1 MKKIAFLAL
10 LLWIITSCTS
20 PSDNKVKVITNPN
33 PTSEMAQL
41 MRDMAGELNLI
52 KEELENNDDLD
63 QNLLNFALIHE
74 QEVTD
79 PSFQKPHIQ
88 PMSEAYAYAVDAFN
102 ENPTKSNYTAIINNC
117 LSCHQLSCPGP
128 VGRIKKLQLDNNE

>member
-1 MKKIAFLAL
+1 MKKTIYFIPLIL
-10 LLWIITSCTS
+10 LLNCSTEESSEKKIII
-20 PSDNKVKVITNPN
+20 DPN

-41 MRDMAGELNLI
+41 MRDMTNELASIRERLI
-52 KEELENNDDLD
+52 NEEDLD

-128 VGRIKKLQLDNNE
+128 VVRIKKLQLDNNR

>member
-1 MKKIAFLAL
+1 MKKTIYFIPLIL
-10 LLWIITSCTS
+10 LLNCSTEETSE
-20 PSDNKVKVITNPN
+20 KKVIIDPN

-41 MRDMAGELNLI
+41 MRDMTNELASIRERLI
-52 KEELENNDDLD
+52 NEEDLD

-88 PMSEAYAYAVDAFN
+88 PMSEAYAYAVETFN
-102 ENPTKSNYTAIINNC
+102 ENPTKSNYSAIINNC

-128 VGRIKKLQLDNNE
+128 VVRIKKLKLD

>member
-1 MKKIAFLAL
+1 MKKIIYFIPLIL
-10 LLWIITSCTS
+10 ILGCNTKETSE
-20 PSDNKVKVITNPN
+20 KKVIIDPN

-41 MRDMAGELNLI
+41 MRDMTNELASIRERLI
-52 KEELENNDDLD
+52 NEEDLD

-102 ENPTKSNYTAIINNC
+102 ENPTKSNYTAIVNNC

-128 VGRIKKLQLDNNE
+128 VVRIKKLQLLNNR

>member
-1 MKKIAFLAL
+1 MKFIYLFILASL
-10 LLWIITSCTS
+10 IVGCDSGKL
-20 PSDNKVKVITNPN
+20 PEKKVIINPN

-41 MRDMAGELNLI
+41 MRDMTDELASIREKLI
-52 KEELENNDDLD
+52 NKEELDK
-63 QNLLNFALIHE
+63 NLLDFALIHE

-79 PSFQKPHIQ
+79 PSFNKPHIQ

-102 ENPTKSNYTAIINNC
+102 ENPTKSNYSAIINNC

-128 VGRIKKLQLDNNE
+128 VVRIKKLKIK

>member
-1 MKKIAFLAL
+1 LKKIIYFIPLIL
-10 LLWIITSCTS
+10 VLSCNTKES
-20 PSDNKVKVITNPN
+20 SEKKVIIDPN

-41 MRDMAGELNLI
+41 MRDMTNELASIRERLI
-52 KEELENNDDLD
+52 NEEDLD

-88 PMSEAYAYAVDAFN
+88 PMSEAYAYAVETFN
-102 ENPTKSNYTAIINNC
+102 ENPTKSNYTAIVNNC

-128 VGRIKKLQLDNNE
+128 VVRIKKLKLD

>member
-1 MKKIAFLAL
+1 MRFPQLLIFIFLIAGCNSGNEAE
-10 LLWIITSCTS
+10 
-20 PSDNKVKVITNPN
+20 KKVIIDPN

-41 MRDMAGELNLI
+41 MRDMTDELASIREKLI
-52 KEELENNDDLD
+52 NEEELD
-63 QNLLNFALIHE
+63 QNLLDFALIHE

-79 PSFQKPHIQ
+79 PSFNKPHVK

-102 ENPTKSNYTAIINNC
+102 ENPTKSNYSAIINNC

-128 VGRIKKLQLDNNE
+128 VVRINKLKIK

>member
-1 MKKIAFLAL
+1 
-10 LLWIITSCTS
+10 
-20 PSDNKVKVITNPN
+20 
-33 PTSEMAQL
+33 MAQL
-41 MRDMAGELNLI
+41 MRDMSKELEGI
-52 KEELENNDDLD
+52 KEKLQNNDELD

-88 PMSEAYAYAVDAFN
+88 PMSEAYAFAIYAFN

-128 VGRIKKLQLDNNE
+128 VVRIKKLQLNKNE

>member
-1 MKKIAFLAL
+1 MKKIFYFIPLIL
-10 LLWIITSCTS
+10 VLGCNTKETSE
-20 PSDNKVKVITNPN
+20 KKVIIDPN

-41 MRDMAGELNLI
+41 MRDMTNELASIRERLI
-52 KEELENNDDLD
+52 NEEDLD

-79 PSFQKPHIQ
+79 PSFNKPHVQ
-88 PMSEAYAYAVDAFN
+88 PMSETYTYAVDAFN

-128 VGRIKKLQLDNNE
+128 VVRIKKLSL